1 MIDIQAKIDY
11 FFIKRAWEIE
21 PATRTKPQAFLIRTL
36 RLVSILY
43 WGLLDEQLNLRAM
56 SLVYTTLLSL
66 VPLLAVSFSVLK
78 ALGAQTHLELL
89 LYDFLAPLGPKGVD
103 LSMRIIGFVENVKV
117 GVLGAVGLT
126 FLLYTVISNI
136 NKIESALNFIW
147 GVRNP
152 RGLAQRFSSYLS
164 VILVG
169 PVLVFSALGLT
180 ASLMNYNIVQR
191 LIAMEPFGTVV
202 YLAGKVVPYLFVWGA
217 FTFVYV
223 FLPNTSVRI
232 KSAST
237 GGLVAAV
244 LWETAGWI
252 FALFI
257 ASSTKY
263 SFIYSGFAIVILFMI
278 WLYLNWLILLI
289 GTRVSFYHQYPQFLA
304 ASGKTCQMGDRLR
317 ERLAFYIM
325 FLIGYN
331 FHHGLGHWQFDSLVN
346 RLGYPVGAVRE
357 TVATLERSGLLV
369 RAAEESAYLPG
380 RAMDTISV
388 RDVLDVVRSPGEKVP
403 VCAETGFFSVPE
415 VDKIMTRIDDAIADT
430 LRKETLKT
438 LVLSAKTGIDV
449 Y

>member
-1 MIDIQAKIDY
+1 MVDVQAKIDD
-11 FFIKRAWEIE
+11 FLIKRAWETDT
-21 PATRTKPQAFLIRTL
+21 ASRTKPQAFLIRTL

-56 SLVYTTLLSL
+56 SLVYTTLLSF

-103 LSMRIIGFVENVKV
+103 LSMSIIGFVENVKV
-117 GVLGAVGLT
+117 GVLGSVGLA

-136 NKIESALNFIW
+136 NKIESTLNFIW

-180 ASLMNYNIVQR
+180 ASLMNYHVVQR
-191 LIAMEPFGTVV
+191 LIAMQPFGAVV
-202 YLAGKVVPYLFVWGA
+202 YLAGKVVPYLFVWAA

-223 FLPNTSVRI
+223 FLPNTSVRV
-232 KSAST
+232 KSAFT

-244 LWETAGWI
+244 MWETAGWI
-252 FALFI
+252 FASFI

-304 ASGKTCQMGDRLR
+304 ASGKTCQMGERLT
-317 ERLAFYIM
+317 ERLAVYIM

-331 FHHGLGHWQFDSLVN
+331 FHRGLGHWQFDRLVN

-357 TVATLERSGLLV
+357 TISALERKGLLV

-380 RAMDTISV
+380 RAIDTILMS
-388 RDVLDVVRSPGEKVP
+388 DVLDVVRAPGEKVP
-403 VCAETGFFSVPE
+403 VCTEAGFFSVPE
-415 VDKIMTRIDDAIADT
+415 VDRIMVRIDDAVGDT
-430 LRKETLKT
+430 LKKETLKT
-438 LVLSAKTGIDV
+438 LVLSVKTGIP
-449 Y
+449 